1 MRGSKARRLGAVA
14 AVGVGL
20 LLAAA
25 APAAQAQVAP
35 PFDQF
40 TFTSNLTPLGYSER
54 IVPIDNTVPGQGVFN
69 SDLAFWGDTAVQGS
83 YAGFRLIDVS
93 DPANPELIKNWT
105 ECTSPTSTTGNQGDV
120 IVWNNLVIRSWNSG
134 TPAPQRNGQSIPVT
148 DPARFTTPGAFCGD
162 WPMFR
167 EPAEGDMPERGQ
179 EGVHIIDI
187 SNPADPD
194 VIAFVDTP
202 CGSHT
207 ETLVPDLENDR
218 LLVYSNSSANTTF
231 GDPTPGETPPHCSGF
246 DIIEVPLDDPA
257 SAFYLRFEPAGG
269 EHGAAE
275 RHACHDTGV
284 ILDDVNLVAC
294 TGSDSGDPG
303 GGNGASLYTVDPAK
317 GGSKEDPRFLDHVV
331 TGGISL
337 GHSAAFSWDGDV
349 MVIGHEPG
357 GGSGAECDAT
367 DNPLERTFF
376 FVETNADPQIEVI
389 GQFTMPRLQT
399 NLENCTTHNYNIVPT
414 PDGDVMV
421 SGNYQSGISVVDFT
435 NPAGATEIAFA
446 DPAPL
451 VDPNPPVGIELGGDW
466 SSYWYNGTIYESDI
480 TRGLL
485 TWRLNH
491 PLVANA
497 RTVSH
502 SNPQTQYT
510 SLGKDFQVDVLG
522 QVPTT
527 LSLSVDG
534 PVAFGAFTPGV
545 AMDYLASAAATVNT
559 STGDATLSVTDKSGN
574 APGKLVN
581 GDGAALASALQAR
594 ARNAANPSTAFAT
607 VSATPLT
614 LLSYSGPVS
623 NDQVSLEFQQSI
635 GATEVLAA
643 GGYSKTLT
651 FTLSTTQP

>member
-40 TFTSNLTPLGYSER
+40 TFTSNLQPLDFSER
-54 IVPIDNTVPGQGVFN
+54 TVPIDNTVPGQGVFN
-69 SDLAFWGDTAVQGS
+69 SDLAFWGDMAVQGT
-83 YAGFRLIDVS
+83 YGGFRLIDIS
-93 DPANPELIKNWT
+93 DPANLEEITNWT
-105 ECTSPTSTTGNQGDV
+105 ECASPTNTVGNQGDV

-134 TPAPQRNGQSIPVT
+134 TPAPQRNGQTIPT
-148 DPARFTTPGAFCGD
+148 SDPARFTTPGAFCGD

-167 EPAEGDMPERGQ
+167 EPAADPLPERGQ

-187 SNPADPD
+187 SNPQNPD

-231 GDPTPGETPPHCSGF
+231 GSPDPGEIPPNCRGI

-257 SAFYLRFEPAGG
+257 SASYLRFEPAGDPDEAI
-269 EHGAAE
+269 EH
-275 RHACHDTGV
+275 RHSCHDTGV

-294 TGSDSGDPG
+294 SGSG
-303 GGNGASLYTVDPAK
+303 GPGNGASVYTVDPAL
-317 GGSKEDPRFLDHVV
+317 GGSKEDPKWLFHKV

-337 GHSAAFSWDGDV
+337 GHSAAFSWDGEV
-349 MVIGHEPG
+349 LIIGHEPG
-357 GGSGAECDAT
+357 GGSGANCEAT

-376 FVETNADPQIEVI
+376 FVGARTGESLGQLTIPRPQNN
-389 GQFTMPRLQT
+389 F
-399 NLENCTTHNYNIVPT
+399 ENCTTHNYNIVPT
-414 PDGDVMV
+414 DDARIMV
-421 SGNYQSGISVVDFT
+421 SGNYQSGISVIDFT
-435 NPAGATEIAFA
+435 NPAAATEIAFA

-451 VDPNPPVGIELGGDW
+451 VDPNPPRGIELGGDW
-466 SSYWYNGTIYESDI
+466 STYWYNGTLYESDI

-485 TWRLNH
+485 TWRLNDAR
-491 PLVANA
+491 VANA

-510 SLGKDFQVDVLG
+510 SLGKDFQVDVNG
-522 QVPTT
+522 MVPTT
-527 LSLSVDG
+527 LSLSVGG

-545 AMDYLASAAATVNT
+545 AMDYFASTAATVNT

-574 APGKLVN
+574 APGRLVN
-581 GDGAALASALQAR
+581 GDGDALNSPLQAR

-614 LLSYSGPVS
+614 LLTYSGPVS

-635 GATEVLAA
+635 GATDVLSA